1 MVDDLGKNNT
11 VRDTNSEPD
20 WSELDADPNLTPVFG
35 RVRLRTLILL
45 RWLAVTGQ
53 TMAVIVVFYGLGF
66 DLPLGACLG
75 VIAASAWVNA
85 WLSLAMPTQR
95 FAKDWEAFLQLA
107 YDMIQLMV
115 LLALT
120 GGLTNPFSVMLV
132 GPVVIAVA
140 ALPGRWWLT
149 LAAIAIVGSI
159 SLSIWHL
166 PLPWSDAEAVVLP
179 STYRAGIWVALAI
192 AIAFTAVYAWRVGFE
207 AQRMGAALAA
217 TQSVLAREQRLSA
230 LGALAAAAAHELGTP
245 LATIQL
251 TAKEMLR
258 AAQDDL
264 SREDADLII
273 SQAQRCREILQRLS
287 QSSHTTADKMHERIG
302 LRELMDEAAAPL
314 KGLDAHVV
322 VKLAPTPDHPDA
334 PVLKRQTELLY
345 GLGNFIENAVDFAQ
359 TEVQIIGAWSETELN
374 IVVQDDGP
382 GFPPDILAK
391 LGEPYVT
398 TRRSQPGYGG
408 LGLGVFI
415 AVTLIERI
423 GGTVDLTNA
432 AEGGARV
439 SLTLPRAALEAEPM
453 SDVGASD
460 LSP

>member
-1 MVDDLGKNNT
+1 M
-11 VRDTNSEPD
+11 RDSRIEPD
-20 WSELDADPNLTPVFG
+20 WSDLDADPDLTPVFG

-45 RWLAVTGQ
+45 RWLAVAGQ
-53 TMAVIVVFYGLGF
+53 TLAVIVVFYGLGF
-66 DLPLGACLG
+66 DLPLGACLA

-85 WLSLAMPTQR
+85 WLTLAMPTQR

-107 YDMIQLMV
+107 YDVIQLMV

-132 GPVVIAVA
+132 GPVVIAVS

-149 LAAIAIVGSI
+149 LAAIAIIGSI

-166 PLPWSDAEAVVLP
+166 PLPWADGETVTLP
-179 STYRAGIWVALAI
+179 ATYRSGIWIALAI
-192 AIAFTAVYAWRVGFE
+192 AIGFTAIYAWRVGHE

-217 TQSVLAREQRLSA
+217 TQGVLAREQRLSA

-258 AAQDDL
+258 AAQDDIA
-264 SREDADLII
+264 REDADLII
-273 SQAQRCREILQRLS
+273 SQAQRCRDILQRLS
-287 QSSHTTADKMHERIG
+287 QSSHNTADKMHERIG
-302 LRELMDEAAAPL
+302 IKELMDEAAAPL
-314 KGLDAHVV
+314 KGLDAHITIR
-322 VKLAPTPDHPDA
+322 LAPPPDQPDA

-345 GLGNFIENAVDFAQ
+345 GLGNFIENAVDFAT
-359 TEVQIIGAWSETELN
+359 TEVAITGAWTRDALT
-374 IVVQDDGP
+374 IVVEDDGP

-398 TRRSQPGYGG
+398 TRRGQPGYGG

-415 AVTLIERI
+415 AITLIERI
-423 GGTVDLTNA
+423 GGRVDLTNA
-432 AEGGARV
+432 PEGGARV
-439 SLTLPRAALEAEPM
+439 VLNLPRATLEAEPK
-453 SDVGASD
+453 SDVGAYD
-460 LSP
+460 LSR

>member
-1 MVDDLGKNNT
+1 MT
-11 VRDTNSEPD
+11 EPD

-53 TMAVIVVFYGLGF
+53 TMAVIVVYYGLGF

-107 YDMIQLMV
+107 YDVIQLMV

-273 SQAQRCREILQRLS
+273 SQAQRCRDILQRLS
-287 QSSHTTADKMHERIG
+287 QSSHNTADKMHERIG
-302 LRELMDEAAAPL
+302 LCELMEEAAAPL

-322 VKLAPTPDHPDA
+322 VKLAPTPEHPDA

-359 TEVQIIGAWSETELN
+359 TEVQIIGAWSDTQLN
-374 IVVQDDGP
+374 IIVQDDGP

-432 AEGGARV
+432 MDGGARV